1 MGKTM
6 QKNITATPIKQ
17 KVNNE
22 NEKQTKHWRQLDN
35 EEIMKAASPPRAL
48 GRQ

>member
-6 QKNITATPIKQ
+6 QKNITVTPIKQ

-22 NEKQTKHWRQLDN
+22 NEKQTKHWRQLN
-35 EEIMKAASPPRAL
+35 KHKP
-48 GRQ
+48 